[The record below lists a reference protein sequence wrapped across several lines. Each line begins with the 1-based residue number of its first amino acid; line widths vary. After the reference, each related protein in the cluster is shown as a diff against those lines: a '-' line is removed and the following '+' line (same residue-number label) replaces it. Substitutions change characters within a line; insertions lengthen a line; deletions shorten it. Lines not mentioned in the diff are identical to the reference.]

1 MNKIL
6 SILAKVLA
14 AVVLVSA
21 LVYYNFIDKVEAT
34 EGVEVGD
41 ICPNFT
47 VQTIVNDGETFSLS
61 EETFTLYEHTGKV
74 RIVNFWATWC
84 GGCIAEMPDFN
95 RFAVDYPEVEVITIT
110 CKPYET
116 ADVFTWL
123 TTQKPEW
130 TDYTLTFGYSE
141 GEMLNRTLGAK
152 KGSLP
157 MTVILDKD
165 GKIVFNKEI
174 SRDYEQL
181 KELVLP
187 LL

>member
-1 MNKIL
+1 MNKIV
-6 SILAKVLA
+6 SIVAKVLA
-14 AVVLVSA
+14 AVVLITA
-21 LVYYNFIDKVEAT
+21 LVYYNFIDKVEMT

-47 VQTIVNDGETFSLS
+47 VQTIVNDGENFSLS
-61 EETFTLYEHTGKV
+61 EETFTLYEYSGKV

-84 GGCIAEMPDFN
+84 SGCIAEMPDFN
-95 RFAVDYPEVEVITIT
+95 RFAEDYPEVEVITIT

-116 ADVFTWL
+116 SDVFTWL
-123 TTQKPEW
+123 KTNKPEW
-130 TDYTLTFGYSE
+130 TEYKLTFGYCES
-141 GEMLNRTLGAK
+141 EMLNRTLGAK

-157 MTVILDKD
+157 MTIVVDKD

-181 KELVLP
+181 KEIVLP